1 MRTAAWGSQE
11 EGKRKCRMLSNQK
24 RAEADERKLKESRKS
39 RQRNGRKKVDR
50 GKHRWNSCGSET
62 GKDERKQTES
72 QVSEPRR
79 NA

>member
-1 MRTAAWGSQE
+1 MIPAARGNQE

-24 RAEADERKLKESRKS
+24 RAEVDERKRKASRKS
-39 RQRNGRKKVDR
+39 RQRNGRKEVDR

-72 QVSEPRR
+72 QVSKP
-79 NA
+79 

>member
-1 MRTAAWGSQE
+1 
-11 EGKRKCRMLSNQK
+11 MLSNQK
-24 RAEADERKLKESRKS
+24 RAEVDERKLKASRKS